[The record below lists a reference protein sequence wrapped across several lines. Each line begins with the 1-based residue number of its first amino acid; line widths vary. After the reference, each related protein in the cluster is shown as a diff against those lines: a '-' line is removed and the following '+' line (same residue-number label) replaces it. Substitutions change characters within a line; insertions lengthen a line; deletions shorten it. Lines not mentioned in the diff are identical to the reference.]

1 MKAELRRHLD
11 SYRLRIIAA
20 DLSEIPV
27 IKSEFYK
34 WYNSVSDEE
43 RAQMNPFWDEIK
55 KEAWEVIKEIKEMIE
70 ELRMLKQAELAEA
83 RK

>member
-55 KEAWEVIKEIKEMIE
+55 KEAWEVINEIKEMIE